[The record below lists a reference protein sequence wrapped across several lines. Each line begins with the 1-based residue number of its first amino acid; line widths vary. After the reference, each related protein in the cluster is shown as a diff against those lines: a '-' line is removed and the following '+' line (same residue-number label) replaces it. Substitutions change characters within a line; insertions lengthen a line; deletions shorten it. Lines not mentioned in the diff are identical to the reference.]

1 MAPPILTLKDIR
13 LRFGAHPLFTGVE
26 LAIGERDRL
35 SLVGRNGAGKSTLMK
50 VIAGEIDA
58 DTGERF
64 VQPGVRVVYLP
75 QEPDLSRFATL
86 HDFMLAGL
94 PADLQAAHVTM
105 RALAEVGL
113 APDAPTAGLSG
124 GEGRRAALARAFA
137 AAPDILL
144 LDEPTNHLDLAAIDW
159 LEAKV
164 KTFRGALAV
173 ISHDRMFLKNVTS
186 AVLWLDRGVVRRLD
200 KSFTHFD
207 AWAEAVYAEEDAAR
221 ARLEKKIAEEMHW
234 LHRGVTARRRRNEGR
249 LARLMTL
256 RKEKAEEIS
265 RTGAVEM
272 KIDAGAMSGKTV
284 IDAKGITK
292 RFADKTLFEQFTT
305 RIGRGNKVGIIG
317 PNGAGKSTLLN
328 VLLGRLAPDEGT
340 IKLGSNLAIAFLDQ
354 SRSALKESET
364 LQDVLADGN
373 DYVDVLGHKKHVASY
388 ARDFLFTSEQLRAP
402 VSSLSGGERNRLLLA
417 RTLAKP
423 SNLLVLD
430 EPTNDLDMETLD
442 LLEDLLADYAG
453 TLLLVS
459 HDRDFLD
466 RVVTSTIVLEGD
478 GAATEYAGG
487 YSDYLRQRGPRAPA
501 TPEKPT
507 PVKSAAANDKKSPAT
522 RLSYKHKRRLDD
534 LPNEMAATG
543 KDITAL
549 EATLAD
555 PMLYAR
561 DAAAFEDASRRL
573 RESQDKL
580 AALEEEWLEL
590 ELLREEVEG
599 VQ

>member
-13 LRFGAHPLFTGVE
+13 LRLGAHPLFTGVE
-26 LAIGERDRL
+26 LAIGGRDRL

-50 VIAGEIDA
+50 VIAGDA
-58 DTGERF
+58 LADAGERF

-86 HDFMLAGL
+86 RAFMLAGL
-94 PADLQAAHVTM
+94 PAAHIAE

-113 APDAPTAGLSG
+113 SPDLFTAGLSG
-124 GEGRRAALARAFA
+124 GERRRAALARAFA

-159 LEAKV
+159 LEGKV
-164 KTFRGALAV
+164 NAFRGALAV

-186 AVLWLDRGVVRRLD
+186 AVLWLDRGIVRRLD
-200 KSFTHFD
+200 RGFAHFD
-207 AWAEAVYAEEDAAR
+207 AWAEAVYVEEDAAR
-221 ARLEKKIAEEMHW
+221 ARLEKKIEEETHW
-234 LHRGVTARRRRNEGR
+234 LRRGVTARRRRNEGR
-249 LARLMTL
+249 LARLVAL
-256 RKEKAEEIS
+256 RKEKAAQIA
-265 RTGAVEM
+265 RAGAVEM
-272 KIDAGAMSGKTV
+272 KVDAGAMSGKSV
-284 IDAKGITK
+284 IDARGITK
-292 RFADKTLFEQFTT
+292 SFDGKTLFKDFTT
-305 RIGRGNKVGIIG
+305 RIGRGDKVGVIG

-328 VLLGRLAPDEGT
+328 VLLKRLEPDSGT
-340 IKLGSNLAIAFLDQ
+340 VKLGSNLTVAFLDQ
-354 SRSALKESET
+354 SRSALKETAT
-364 LQDVLADGN
+364 LQDALADGN

-402 VSSLSGGERNRLLLA
+402 VGSLSGGERNRLLLA

-442 LLEDLLADYAG
+442 LLEDLLADFDG

-466 RVVTSTIVLEGD
+466 RVVTSTIALAGD
-478 GAATEYAGG
+478 GTAIEYAGG
-487 YSDYLRQRGPRAPA
+487 YSDYVRQRGPRAMA
-501 TPEKPT
+501 TPEKPKPAKRNET
-507 PVKSAAANDKKSPAT
+507 LEKKAPAT
-522 RLSYKHKRRLDD
+522 RLSYKHKRRLEE
-534 LPNEMAATG
+534 LPGEMATAQKNIAT
-543 KDITAL
+543 L
-549 EATLAD
+549 EAMLAD
-555 PMLYAR
+555 PTLYAR

-573 RESQDKL
+573 QASQAKL

-590 ELLREEVEG
+590 ELLREEVESE
-599 VQ
+599 